1 LWASSRAEAKP
12 QSGDPARFTPPLDP
26 TTIPRAV
33 CIFAGH
39 AVAHYRDVAAIVA
52 GRQFYNPHQGNT
64 LDARTASWHGRCT
77 LTGKLNTKENMK
89 ISSPLKYQA
98 LAALLALSLAGMTQ
112 IKADDHYRG
121 DRNHYQHD
129 DHGYYDGNHHR
140 HDYSYYNHHRGYW
153 DNNNGVRFF
162 INLD

>member
-1 LWASSRAEAKP
+1 
-12 QSGDPARFTPPLDP
+12 
-26 TTIPRAV
+26 
-33 CIFAGH
+33 
-39 AVAHYRDVAAIVA
+39 
-52 GRQFYNPHQGNT
+52 
-64 LDARTASWHGRCT
+64 
-77 LTGKLNTKENMK
+77 MK